1 MKDTDSISRDVVDS
15 LATAGGEIRKIRTAV
30 SKEMTHDNDGDIDRY
45 LLQLGIIL
53 QDVDRALVD
62 GLTKVM
68 NAWNTHRTR
77 SQK

>member
-30 SKEMTHDNDGDIDRY
+30 SKEITNGNDGDTDRY

-53 QDVDRALVD
+53 QDVDHALVD
-62 GLTKVM
+62 GLTK
-68 NAWNTHRTR
+68 AIDTWETHRTL